1 MGGPATVLVVHSPQD
16 VTNVKQL
23 LTDVERRLKELEQ
36 KWSRYKPD
44 SLISL
49 INARAG
55 SGTATEVDA
64 ETYHLLEVC
73 RTLWTESNGLFDPTA
88 GVLRHVWDFQRG
100 TLLEPEKL
108 AALLQCIGFDR
119 VILSNNTVQL
129 EIPHA
134 ELDLGGVGKEYA
146 ADVAAAML
154 REAGYNNGLVELAGD
169 IVALGHNPKRSPWQ
183 VGIRDPA
190 SPERS
195 HMTLEIENAAV
206 ATSGSYYRTIHQ
218 GDHQYSHLLDPRT
231 GWPVEGPRSA
241 TVIAENCLIAGA
253 VSTVACLKQ
262 MPEATKWLEESS
274 LPWLLISAEGALSG
288 PLGQKSS

>member
-1 MGGPATVLVVHSPQD
+1 MGGPAKVLVVHSPKD
-16 VTNVKQL
+16 VTQVKRL
-23 LTDVERRLKELEQ
+23 LNDVERRLKELEQ

-55 SGTATEVDA
+55 SGIATEVDA

-73 RTLWTESNGLFDPTA
+73 RKLWTESDGLFDPTA
-88 GVLRHVWDFQRG
+88 GVLRQVWDFQRG
-100 TLLEPEKL
+100 TLREPEKL
-108 AALLQCIGFDR
+108 PALLHCIGFDR
-119 VILSNNTVQL
+119 VEVSSSTVQL
-129 EIPHA
+129 EKPHA